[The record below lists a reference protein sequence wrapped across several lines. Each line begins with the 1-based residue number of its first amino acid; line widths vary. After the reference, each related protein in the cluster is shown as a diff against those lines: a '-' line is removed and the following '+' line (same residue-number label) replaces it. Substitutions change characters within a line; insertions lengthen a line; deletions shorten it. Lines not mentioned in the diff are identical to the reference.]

1 MIQVTTLKRQLATF
15 FLSALAL
22 IWIVPVAM
30 MLAVAFT
37 PPEKRSTGF
46 GGLLVDEVS
55 VRNFGIVFADAPI
68 LRHLF
73 NSLVITLA
81 SVALVVLLGAMA
93 AYAFARMRIPGK
105 NAWFFLLITT
115 LMLPVP
121 TLIVPLFQI
130 NKSLGLLDTYLG
142 LILPYTALG
151 LPFAII
157 VLRGFFEALPLELE
171 EAARL
176 DGVSQ
181 PRIFWFIAMPLSW
194 PALTVVVIFQFM
206 TSFNEFVL
214 ALVTMDTDALK
225 PLSLVPLV
233 YSGQFFT
240 QPGAMFATLTLIT
253 VPVIIVYFAMQRFM
267 ISGLTAG
274 AVKG

>member
-1 MIQVTTLKRQLATF
+1 MISVHPAVRRLAIV
-15 FLSALAL
+15 FLSALAVV
-22 IWIVPVAM
+22 WMVPVAM

-37 PPEKRSTGF
+37 PPEKRVSGF
-46 GGLLVDEVS
+46 GGLLVNEIS
-55 VRNFGIVFADAPI
+55 LRNFGIVFADAPI
-68 LRHLF
+68 LTHLF
-73 NSLVITLA
+73 SSLVITLS
-81 SVALVVLLGAMA
+81 SVALVVLFGAMS
-93 AYAFARMRIPGK
+93 AYAFARMPIRAK
-105 NAWFFLLITT
+105 NLWFFLLITT

-130 NKSLGLLDTYLG
+130 NKSLGLLDSYLG

-157 VLRGFFEALPLELE
+157 VLRGFFEALPLEFE
-171 EAARL
+171 EAALL
-176 DGVSQ
+176 DGVSRW
-181 PRIFWFIAMPLSW
+181 RIFWFIALPLSW
-194 PALTVVVIFQFM
+194 PALSVVVIFQFM

-214 ALVTMDTDALK
+214 ALVTMDSDEVK
-225 PLSLVPLV
+225 PLSLVPLI

-253 VPVIIVYFAMQRFM
+253 VPVVVVYFAMQRFM

-274 AVKG
+274 GVKG

>member
-1 MIQVTTLKRQLATF
+1 MIQVPALTRRLATF
-15 FLSALAL
+15 FLTALAL
-22 IWIVPVAM
+22 VWIVPVAM

-37 PPEKRSTGF
+37 PPEKRVSGF
-46 GGLLVDEVS
+46 GGLMVEEVS
-55 VRNFGIVFADAPI
+55 LRNFRIVFADAPI
-68 LRHLF
+68 LHHLF

-81 SVALVVLLGAMA
+81 SVALVVLFGAMA
-93 AYAFARMRIPGK
+93 AYAFARMRVRGK
-105 NAWFFLLITT
+105 NVWFFLLITT

-157 VLRGFFEALPLELE
+157 VLRGFFEALPIELE

-176 DGVSQ
+176 DGVSRA
-181 PRIFWFIAMPLSW
+181 RIFWFIALPLSW

-214 ALVTMDTDALK
+214 ALITMDNNALK

-253 VPVIIVYFAMQRFM
+253 IPVVVVYLAMQRFM
-267 ISGLTAG
+267 IGGLTAG
-274 AVKG
+274 GVKG

>member
-1 MIQVTTLKRQLATF
+1 MINVPALTRRLATV
-15 FLSALAL
+15 FLAALAL
-22 IWIVPVAM
+22 VWIVPVAM

-37 PPEKRSTGF
+37 PPEKRVSGF
-46 GGLLVDEVS
+46 GGLLVEDVS
-55 VRNFGIVFADAPI
+55 LRNFGIVFADAPI
-68 LRHLF
+68 LHHLF

-81 SVALVVLLGAMA
+81 SVALVVLFGAMA
-93 AYAFARMRIPGK
+93 AYAFARMRVRGK
-105 NAWFFLLITT
+105 NVWFFLLITT

-157 VLRGFFEALPLELE
+157 VLRGFFEALPVELE

-176 DGVSQ
+176 DGVSRA
-181 PRIFWFIAMPLSW
+181 RIFWFIALPLSW

-214 ALVTMDTDALK
+214 ALITMDNNALK
-225 PLSLVPLV
+225 PLSLVPLI

-253 VPVIIVYFAMQRFM
+253 VPVVVVYFAMQRFM
-267 ISGLTAG
+267 IGGLTAG

>member
-1 MIQVTTLKRQLATF
+1 MIRVPAITRRLATA
-15 FLSALAL
+15 FLTALAL
-22 IWIVPVAM
+22 VWMVPVLM

-37 PPEKRSTGF
+37 PPEKRVTGF
-46 GGLLVDEVS
+46 GGLGVEEVS
-55 VRNFGIVFADAPI
+55 LRNFGIVFADAPI
-68 LRHLF
+68 LHHLL
-73 NSLVITLA
+73 NSLVITLS
-81 SVALVVLLGAMA
+81 SVFFVVLFGAMA
-93 AYAFARMRIPGK
+93 AYAFARMRVRGK
-105 NAWFFLLITT
+105 NIWFFLLITT

-130 NKSLGLLDTYLG
+130 NKSLGILDTYLG

-157 VLRGFFEALPLELE
+157 ILRGFFEALPRELE

-181 PRIFWFIAMPLSW
+181 PRIFWFIALPLSW
-194 PALTVVVIFQFM
+194 PALSVVVIFQFM

-214 ALVTMDTDALK
+214 ALVTLDSDSLK
-225 PLSLVPLV
+225 PLSLVPLI

-253 VPVIIVYFAMQRFM
+253 VPVVVFYFAMQRFM
-267 ISGLTAG
+267 IGGLTTG

>member
-1 MIQVTTLKRQLATF
+1 MIQVKPLVRHFTTL
-15 FLSALAL
+15 FLVALAVV
-22 IWIVPVAM
+22 WIVPVAM

-37 PPEKRSTGF
+37 PPEKRVTGF
-46 GGLLVDEVS
+46 GGLAIQDVS
-55 VRNFGIVFADAPI
+55 VQNFQIVFADAPI
-68 LRHLF
+68 LQHLI
-73 NSLVITLA
+73 NSLIITLS
-81 SVALVVLLGAMA
+81 SVILVVLFGSLA

-105 NAWFFLLITT
+105 NVWFFLLITT

-142 LILPYTALG
+142 LILPYAALG

-157 VLRGFFEALPLELE
+157 VLRGFFEALPTELE
-171 EAARL
+171 DAARL
-176 DGVSQ
+176 DGVS
-181 PRIFWFIAMPLSW
+181 RAKIFWFIALPLSW

-214 ALVTMDTDALK
+214 ALVTMDTDSLK

-253 VPVIIVYFAMQRFM
+253 IPVVVVYFAMQRFM

-274 AVKG
+274 SVKG

>member
-1 MIQVTTLKRQLATF
+1 MIRVPAITRWLATL
-15 FLSALAL
+15 FLFALAI
-22 IWIVPVAM
+22 IWMVPVWIMVVTA
-30 MLAVAFT
+30 LT
-37 PPEKRSTGF
+37 PPEQRVTGL
-46 GGLLVDEVS
+46 GGLVVGDLS
-55 VRNFGIVFADAPI
+55 LRNFQIVLADAPI
-68 LRHLF
+68 FSHLA
-73 NSLVITLA
+73 NSLVITLT
-81 SVALVVLLGAMA
+81 SVALVVMFGAMA
-93 AYAFARMRIPGK
+93 GYAFARMRIRGK

-115 LMLPVP
+115 MMLPGA

-157 VLRGFFEALPLELE
+157 VLRSFFEALPLELE

-181 PRIFWFIAMPLSW
+181 VRIFWYIALPLSW
-194 PALTVVVIFQFM
+194 PALTVVVIIQFM
-206 TSFNEFVL
+206 SSFNEFLL
-214 ALVTMDTDALK
+214 ALIMIDSDSIK
-225 PLSLVPLV
+225 PLSLVPMT
-233 YSGQFFT
+233 YSGRYSL
-240 QPGAMFATLTLIT
+240 QPGAMFATLTLMT
-253 VPVIIVYFAMQRFM
+253 LPVLAVYFAMQRFM

>member
-1 MIQVTTLKRQLATF
+1 MIQVRALTRRLATV
-15 FLSALAL
+15 FLCALAL
-22 IWIVPVAM
+22 VWTVPVAM

-37 PPEKRSTGF
+37 PPEKRVSGF
-46 GGLLVDEVS
+46 GGLLIEDVS
-55 VRNFGIVFADAPI
+55 LRNFGIVFADAPI

-73 NSLVITLA
+73 NSLAITIA
-81 SVALVVLLGAMA
+81 SVALVVLFGAMA
-93 AYAFARMRIPGK
+93 AYAFARMRVRGK
-105 NAWFFLLITT
+105 NIWFFLLITT

-176 DGVSQ
+176 DGVS
-181 PRIFWFIAMPLSW
+181 PARIFWFIALPLSW

-214 ALVTMDTDALK
+214 ALITMDSNRLK
-225 PLSLVPLV
+225 PLSLVPLI

-253 VPVIIVYFAMQRFM
+253 IPVVIVYFAMQRFM
-267 ISGLTAG
+267 IGGLTAG

>member
-1 MIQVTTLKRQLATF
+1 MIRVPAITRRLATA
-15 FLSALAL
+15 FLTALAL
-22 IWIVPVAM
+22 VWMVPVLM

-37 PPEKRSTGF
+37 PPEKRVTGF
-46 GGLLVDEVS
+46 GGLVVEEVS
-55 VRNFGIVFADAPI
+55 LRNFGIVFADAPI
-68 LRHLF
+68 LHHLL
-73 NSLVITLA
+73 NSLVITLS
-81 SVALVVLLGAMA
+81 SVFFVVLFGAMA
-93 AYAFARMRIPGK
+93 AYAFARMRVRGK
-105 NAWFFLLITT
+105 NIWFFLLITT

-130 NKSLGLLDTYLG
+130 NKSLGILDTYLG

-157 VLRGFFEALPLELE
+157 ILRGFFEALPRELE

-181 PRIFWFIAMPLSW
+181 PRIFWFIALPLSW
-194 PALTVVVIFQFM
+194 PALSVVVIFQFM

-214 ALVTMDTDALK
+214 ALVTLDSDSLK
-225 PLSLVPLV
+225 PLSLVPLI

-253 VPVIIVYFAMQRFM
+253 VPVVVFYFAMQRFM
-267 ISGLTAG
+267 IGGLTTG